1 MPDDRKNNIVVLK
14 VILLAA
20 LLSAFAFY
28 LQSAIDINLAD
39 EGYLLYGVVRTAA
52 GKVPIRDFSAYDPGR
67 YYWMAGWSYLFGE
80 GLLAMRFSFSLF
92 GGIGLCFGL
101 LAARRAVRSFWGLAF
116 VAVLLE
122 IWIFPRFHSFEI
134 AFAMGTVFFATR
146 LIEAPTFKRH
156 FVAGV
161 FVGLAAFFGRNLGL
175 YGFLAISLTALYIW
189 LRLERALL
197 FKRYACFIGGV
208 FLGYSPMFFMV
219 LFIPGFSSAFIDSI
233 LFLFRIGGTNLPLPV
248 PWPWHAFFAGRGVF
262 QFCHDFFLG
271 LLFLIMPLFYLL
283 CIVRHV
289 FIPKED
295 IRRNALLTASL
306 FTGVFYMQYV
316 FSRADINHLARGI
329 HPLILAAVALVCLI
343 KTGRTRKALI
353 ALTSLF
359 FVLTAIF
366 TILPEKP
373 FIKKNVTQR
382 GNFVQYPIRGRKIW
396 LQRGQVIAID
406 TIARV
411 VRKAVSPEEGLFLA
425 PYIPTMYYILNREA
439 PTWNTYF
446 IFKASPEEQKKI
458 IKSLEAHNTKWA
470 VLGDIPLDGRDD
482 LRFSRTY
489 DMVWAYFR
497 RNYVIADPLWNL
509 PGYVFIHKRERTN
522 NGLD

>member
-39 EGYLLYGVVRTAA
+39 EGYLLTGVVRTAA
-52 GKVPIRDFSAYDPGR
+52 GKVPIRDFFAYDPGR
-67 YYWMAGWSYLFGE
+67 YYWMAAWSFLFGD
-80 GLLAMRFSFSLF
+80 GLLAMRFSLVLF

-116 VAVLLE
+116 VGVLLE

-134 AFAMGTVFFATR
+134 AFAMATVFFAMR
-146 LIEAPTFKRH
+146 LIEAPTFKRY

-175 YGFLAISLTALYIW
+175 YGFLAISLTAIYIW
-189 LRLERALL
+189 LRLEKALL
-197 FKRYACFIGGV
+197 FKRYACFVGGV

-219 LFIPGFSSAFIDSI
+219 LFIPGFLAAFIDSI

-248 PWPWHAFFAGRGVF
+248 PWPWHAFFAGRGAFVF
-262 QFCHDFFLG
+262 CRDFFIG
-271 LLFLIMPLFYLL
+271 LLFLIMPLFYLF
-283 CIVRHV
+283 CIARHV
-289 FIPKED
+289 FIKKVD

-306 FTGVFYMQYV
+306 FTGVFYMHPV
-316 FSRADINHLARGI
+316 FSRPDIEHLARGI
-329 HPLILAAVALVCLI
+329 HPFILAMAALASLM
-343 KTGRTRKALI
+343 GGLRMRRTLFMTA
-353 ALTSLF
+353 TLF
-359 FVLTAIF
+359 FAVVSIF

-373 FIKKNVTQR
+373 FVKKNVTQR
-382 GNFVQYPIRGRKIW
+382 RNFVEYPIRGRKIW
-396 LQRGQVIAID
+396 VNRGKASDIN
-406 TIARV
+406 TIERI
-411 VRKAVSPEEGLFLA
+411 VRKRVSPEAGLFFA
-425 PYIPTMYYILNREA
+425 PFIPTMYYILKREP
-439 PTWNTYF
+439 PTRNTYF
-446 IFKASPEEQKKI
+446 LSKRTPLEQKRVI
-458 IKSLEAHNTKWA
+458 ESLERHNVTWA

-489 DMVWAYFR
+489 DMVWAYFQ

-509 PGYVFIHKRERTN
+509 PGYVFIHKRENLGTKSE
-522 NGLD
+522 